1 MNSQVTPQRLV
12 AIMVGVLAWFASLF
26 AVPAGVGWV
35 ASAIWGPGAS
45 IVGGAVGF
53 LFVLVGT
60 IAGVAYGLAWSERR
74 AVELVRREGVRC
86 TAWVKSY
93 RRVSMTQH
101 RVLWV
106 VQFPAGAAGREY
118 MMPGLS
124 DAWLADVCALEKPV
138 RVIAHPEAEA
148 LVVEG

>member
-35 ASAIWGPGAS
+35 ASAIWGPGAG

-60 IAGVAYGLAWSERR
+60 IVGVGYGLAWSERR
-74 AVELVRREGVRC
+74 AVEQVRREGVRC

-106 VQFPAGAAGREY
+106 VHFPAGPAGREY

-124 DAWLADVCALEKPV
+124 DAWLADVCALERPV
-138 RVIAHPEAEA
+138 RVIAHPEGET
-148 LVVEG
+148 LVIEG